1 MNEMEAAVV
10 AALLAGDKEELAI
23 LRQQVQQAVVRS
35 RRLTG
40 VGFWTY
46 FDVPPGAPRL
56 TDSSRLRLSDVG
68 AEVQDVEHG
77 AGFIL
82 WVEHGAIDCLE
93 GFSYADQ
100 WPKEPE
106 LIRWY
111 YLRHAFPGSGSL
123 VETEVRE
130 LEDVFNSKAG

>member
-1 MNEMEAAVV
+1 MNEIEATVV
-10 AALLAGDKEELAI
+10 AALLAGDKEELAV
-23 LRQQVQQAVVRS
+23 LRQQAQQAGVRS
-35 RRLTG
+35 RTHTG
-40 VGFWTY
+40 VGFWTC

-56 TDSSRLRLSDVG
+56 TDSSRFRLSDVG

-93 GFSYADQ
+93 GFSYADE
-100 WPKEPE
+100 WPKEPK

-111 YLRHAFPGSGSL
+111 YLRPASAGSPNL

-130 LEDVFNSKAG
+130 LEDVFSGKAG